1 MEGSSATMPRTK
13 YHALDIQQL
22 TLPSRSTSPIICAPE
37 RRNSPFS
44 DSCCNRGQAFP
55 HRFTS
60 EQDHLELPNSCLAKP
75 ASRRALEQLRFGSLQ
90 LSHVGSTV
98 DEVLLPE
105 KPAGTLV
112 FVESDF
118 PPLQQSPSTLSN
130 IVESDHEKRRV
141 TSPEVFQQH
150 RTYRTS
156 SAPVCDLQIR
166 SRKPTLRSIRYRGGE
181 FDRQSI
187 ATAILAP
194 DDTQKSDS
202 ARPTVESFRKDS
214 VFVPVEVEK
223 RRARNDMAS
232 ALPQMSGDARRHYPS
247 GAARYEN
254 RPPVNR
260 ATPCKN
266 GPLCRKFQEGWIMCP
281 P

>member
-1 MEGSSATMPRTK
+1 MEDSSATMPRTK

-22 TLPSRSTSPIICAPE
+22 TLPSRSTLPIICAPE
-37 RRNSPFS
+37 RRDSLFS

-55 HRFTS
+55 YRFTS
-60 EQDHLELPNSCLAKP
+60 EQDPLEFPNSCLPKA

-90 LSHVGSTV
+90 LVTNGSNANG
-98 DEVLLPE
+98 LLPPE
-105 KPAGTLV
+105 KLTETRI
-112 FVESDF
+112 FEDSDF
-118 PPLQQSPSTLSN
+118 PPLQRSPSTLSN
-130 IVESDHEKRRV
+130 TVESASERRRV
-141 TSPEVFQQH
+141 TSPEILQQH
-150 RTYRTS
+150 RSYRTS
-156 SAPVCDLQIR
+156 SAPICNPQSR

-181 FDRQSI
+181 LDLQSI
-187 ATAILAP
+187 SNATLAS
-194 DDTQKSDS
+194 DDIPKSDS

-214 VFVPVEVEK
+214 VFIPVEAEK

-232 ALPQMSGDARRHYPS
+232 AFPQMSGDARRHYPS

-260 ATPCKN
+260 TTPCKN
-266 GPLCRKFQEGWIMCP
+266 GPLCRKFQEGWILCP